1 MNDHR
6 SAPASVHSQ
15 AADRLLAAATSGR
28 PCPPVRDL
36 IATAADGY
44 SVQEINTHRAIA
56 TGRRLVGRK
65 IGITSAAVQ
74 RQFGID
80 QPDFGMLFADM
91 WYFDGLPIPHHAF
104 LQPKVEAEIAFVL
117 GADLCGGP
125 FTTDDLIRAVEYAVP
140 AIEIVD
146 SRIEGWDVTLAD
158 TIADNASSGGFVLGS
173 TPVNLVGLDLRTA
186 VMSLVRNGQ
195 EVSTGTG
202 ADCLGH
208 PLNAAVWL
216 ADTLARTDF
225 PLRAGDIVLT
235 GALGP
240 MVPVGPG
247 DVFEARI
254 EGLGS
259 CTAVFEEGTK
269 SERGTVSDQ

>member
-1 MNDHR
+1 MNHQ
-6 SAPASVHSQ
+6 Q

-28 PCPPVRDL
+28 ACAPVRDS
-36 IATAADGY
+36 ITTAEDGY
-44 SVQEINTHRAIA
+44 AVQEINTRRAVA
-56 TGRRLVGRK
+56 AGRRLVGRK

-74 RQFGID
+74 RRFGID
-80 QPDFGMLFADM
+80 RPDFGMLFADM
-91 WYFDGLPIPHHAF
+91 WRPDALPIAPGDF
-104 LQPKVEAEIAFVL
+104 MQPKAEAEIAFVL

-125 FTTDDLIRAVEYAVP
+125 FTAADVIRAVEFALP

-146 SRIEGWDVTLAD
+146 SRIEGWDITLPD
-158 TIADNASSGGFVLGS
+158 TIADNASSGGFVLGN
-173 TPVNLVGLDLRTA
+173 TPVGLLGLDLRTA
-186 VMSLVRNGQ
+186 AMSLVRNGQ

-208 PLNAAVWL
+208 PVNAAVWL

-240 MVPVGPG
+240 MVDVEPG

-254 EGLGS
+254 EGVGS
-259 CTAVFEEGTK
+259 VTAAFGAGKE